1 MDKKVILIALLIA
14 LIGITLIS
22 VTLLVRKT
30 ETENRMDAASEDCLK
45 FSTLSECKA
54 RIGE

>member
-1 MDKKVILIALLIA
+1 LDKKVILIALIIA

-30 ETENRMDAASEDCLK
+30 ETENRMDEASEDCLK
-45 FSTLSECKA
+45 FLTPSECKT
-54 RIGE
+54 RIGV

>member
-1 MDKKVILIALLIA
+1 LDKKVILITLFIA

-30 ETENRMDAASEDCLK
+30 ETENRMDEASEDCLK
-45 FSTLSECKA
+45 FLTLSECKA